1 MNRKLAIAL
10 AALPMIAMAQ
20 TKLDIMTPQV
30 EMSKRVSTVAL
41 QRAQELGLGND
52 AITYCRVR
60 LNYKE
65 DSFPQNGEIPFG
77 VNYKQITS
85 PKELSQVI
93 AAREGYEKTFMLLC
107 LSNVKQQ
114 LDAAK

>member
-1 MNRKLAIAL
+1 MKRKLAIAL
-10 AALPMIAMAQ
+10 ATLPMIAIAQ

-30 EMSKRVSTVAL
+30 EMSKRVSAAAA
-41 QRAQELGLGND
+41 QRAQELGLSND
-52 AITYCRVR
+52 ALTYCRVK

-65 DSFPQNGEIPFG
+65 DSFPRNGEIPFG

-85 PKELSQVI
+85 HKELSQVI

-107 LSNVKQQ
+107 LSKVKQQ
-114 LDAAK
+114 LEAAK